1 MDFPYQL
8 VHFFLSLPCVC
19 LNQGPDQAQ
28 PLGSVGLASLSALQ
42 APSHSFSPLGED
54 VLCASPGP
62 LLQSP
67 PHLPAAARL
76 SRPVLPGCWLLG
88 LETGSDAGRG
98 AWGPR
103 EADTPACRPGGSGRP
118 SPGSADLLSP
128 VPLPLTVA
136 ASTCTSGGRADA
148 VRPLKAP
155 CEWQLFRIRASA
167 LCCV

>member
-1 MDFPYQL
+1 MCLSKSGTRSGPALGLGWACIALCFAGSISLFFPPS
-8 VHFFLSLPCVC
+8 VKMSCALPRVC
-19 LNQGPDQAQ
+19 FY
-28 PLGSVGLASLSALQ
+28 SR
-42 APSHSFSPLGED
+42 
-54 VLCASPGP
+54 
-62 LLQSP
+62 P

-76 SRPVLPGCWLLG
+76 SSPVLPGCWLLG

-103 EADTPACRPGGSGRP
+103 EADTPACRLGGSGRV